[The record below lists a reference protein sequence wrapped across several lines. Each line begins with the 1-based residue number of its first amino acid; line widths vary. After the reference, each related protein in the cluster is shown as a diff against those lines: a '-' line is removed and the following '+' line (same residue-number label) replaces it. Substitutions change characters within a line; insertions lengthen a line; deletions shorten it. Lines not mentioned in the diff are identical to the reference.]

1 MKKVNQNRLIQ
12 TFQHLVEMDS
22 PSLGE
27 RQVGQFL
34 AEQLTAL
41 GLSVS
46 EDDAGIQLGGNCG
59 NLYCHWE
66 GSDNGGKEAP
76 LLFSAHLDT
85 VEPSRG
91 KKAVILPDGTI
102 RSAGDTVLGADDF
115 AGVAAILEAVRTIAE
130 KKLPHREIELL
141 FSVAEEIYSG
151 GATHFNYEQLKAK
164 EAYVLDLSGPIG
176 NCAYRAPTIFAF
188 TAEFEGKSAHA
199 GFAPE
204 TGANAIAAAAK
215 AIASIRQGRVAESLT
230 VNIGKIEGGTARNIV
245 SDYCLVQGEI
255 RSNPHALSVEQYEKI
270 KNHFT
275 KVAQT
280 FGVNVSFSHQI
291 GCMAYETP
299 KELPVVQRVKHACE
313 ACGIPFKLI
322 ETFGG
327 SDNNH
332 FVRHGMSGVVLACG
346 MRDCHSTKEQSHVD
360 ELTRAARLVVQIMTD
375 VTGDSTREKEAEG
388 RI

>member
-1 MKKVNQNRLIQ
+1 MLIQQKKNRKNRWVGLCSKGEIEMKKVNQNRLIQ

-141 FSVAEEIYSG
+141 FSGTVPIAHLLFLLLPQS
-151 GATHFNYEQLKAK
+151 LK
-164 EAYVLDLSGPIG
+164 ENQRMPDL
-176 NCAYRAPTIFAF
+176 
-188 TAEFEGKSAHA
+188 
-199 GFAPE
+199 
-204 TGANAIAAAAK
+204 
-215 AIASIRQGRVAESLT
+215 RQ
-230 VNIGKIEGGTARNIV
+230 K
-245 SDYCLVQGEI
+245 LVQMPLQ
-255 RSNPHALSVEQYEKI
+255 RQQKPL
-270 KNHFT
+270 
-275 KVAQT
+275 
-280 FGVNVSFSHQI
+280 
-291 GCMAYETP
+291 
-299 KELPVVQRVKHACE
+299 LPSGR
-313 ACGIPFKLI
+313 
-322 ETFGG
+322 GG
-327 SDNNH
+327 
-332 FVRHGMSGVVLACG
+332 L
-346 MRDCHSTKEQSHVD
+346 QSP
-360 ELTRAARLVVQIMTD
+360 
-375 VTGDSTREKEAEG
+375 
-388 RI
+388 